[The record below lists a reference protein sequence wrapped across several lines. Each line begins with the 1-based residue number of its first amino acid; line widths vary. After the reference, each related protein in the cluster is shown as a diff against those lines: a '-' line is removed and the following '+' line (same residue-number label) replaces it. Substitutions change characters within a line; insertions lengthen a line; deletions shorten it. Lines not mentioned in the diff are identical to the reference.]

1 MVRALQARLAARHD
15 TACALLETHISF
27 VLVCGPHAYKV
38 KKALKTA
45 FLDQSTFARRQR
57 ACEEE
62 LRLNRR
68 LAPDL
73 YLGAVC
79 ITGAVD
85 TPEIDGAGA
94 ALDCAVKMRAFAQQ
108 GLWDRLAADQALG
121 ARQLDELVSI
131 LVPFHEAAAVAPGS
145 GHFGSPAHA

>member
-1 MVRALQARLAARHD
+1 MPAALPAPAELNLTQQTRMVRALQARLAERHG

-45 FLDQSTFARRQR
+45 FLDQSTLARRR
-57 ACEEE
+57 HACEEE

-73 YLGAVC
+73 YLGVVC

-85 TPEIDGAGA
+85 APVIDGAGA
-94 ALDCAVKMRAFAQQ
+94 QLECAVKMRAFAT
-108 GLWDRLAADQALG
+108 GRPVGPSGCEPGTGGCAA
-121 ARQLDELVSI
+121 R
-131 LVPFHEAAAVAPGS
+131 
-145 GHFGSPAHA
+145 